1 MGCGDLFN
9 KGTASGLVGDLFG
22 KKGRPGE
29 SGLNALP
36 GYAQQAYQDLI
47 TRGQDTS
54 NQTTPFAPVAFNPT
68 QQTALNT
75 MSMGP
80 QQGFGFGQQ
89 ANTAYGNAT
98 GAISAANSNIAAG
111 TAPISG
117 WELNHG
123 INQFMNPYTGMVVN
137 NAMTDINR
145 EAADQ
150 ASSIGQQANNAG
162 AYGGT
167 RQAAMENELNRN
179 VLNAAGNVSG
189 NLYQSGFNTASS
201 NALNML
207 QQQRQNSLAGAGL
220 NINQGMQ
227 FGQLG
232 NDLMNA
238 HVNQVGINQQKLGNQ
253 MQAGDIQ
260 NQYQQQMNQVPL
272 AQQQFL
278 AQILGALP
286 NTSQSATAANPGFVG
301 RIAGIWG
308 GGYGNSGTTLWG
320 GGGGAK
326 SS

>member
-1 MGCGDLFN
+1 MGCGDMFN
-9 KGTASGLVGDLFG
+9 SGTASGFMGDMFG
-22 KKGRPGE
+22 KKGKPGE
-29 SGLNALP
+29 SGLNAMP
-36 GYAQQAYQDLI
+36 GYANNAYQDLI
-47 TRGQDTS
+47 QNSQGISQ
-54 NQTTPFAPVAFNPT
+54 QTTPFAPVAFNPT
-68 QQTALNT
+68 QQSALDT

-89 ANTAYGNAT
+89 ANTAYGNAS
-98 GAISAANSNIAAG
+98 GALSAANSNIAAG
-111 TAPISG
+111 TAPITG
-117 WELNHG
+117 QQLNHG

-150 ASSIGQQANNAG
+150 ASNIGQQANNAG

-201 NALNML
+201 DALNML

-220 NINQGMQ
+220 NLNQGAQ

-238 HVNQVGINQQKLGNQ
+238 HVNQVGINQQHLTNQLNAGN
-253 MQAGDIQ
+253 IQ
-260 NQYQQQMNQVPL
+260 NQYQQQMNQIPL
-272 AQQQFL
+272 NQQQFM
-278 AQILGALP
+278 AQMLGALP
-286 NTSQSATAANPGFVG
+286 NTSQGGTAANPGFVG
-301 RIAGIWG
+301 RISSIWG
-308 GGYGNSGTTLWG
+308 GGYGNSNNTMWG
-320 GGGGAK
+320 GGGGG
-326 SS
+326 SG